1 MTDLNKSLVNMAL
14 AAALLTS
21 PLALSQENQLAVEI
35 PENSVLSDGVLTR
48 EELARFAIVGQQ
60 QLVRL
65 TEKATEEYTS
75 ELTDNDTNMPAA
87 WMLLDDGETIKRIN
101 IDSQA
106 DQANAQ
112 MRILMYRAALKSI
125 ARRGKINAAVIL
137 YTGKVNEGEDAK
149 ALVIEHEHRLG
160 ISANKVVPFHVEGGD
175 VSFSQAVTREKPF
188 QMFYDD
194 KNEAPAHQG

>member
-1 MTDLNKSLVNMAL
+1 MTSLNKSLVNMAL
-14 AAALLTS
+14 AATLLTS
-21 PLALSQENQLAVEI
+21 PLAFAQENQQTIEL
-35 PENSVLSDGVLTR
+35 PENSVLSDGMLTK
-48 EELARFAIVGQQ
+48 EELARFAVIGQQ
-60 QLVRL
+60 QLVKL
-65 TEKATEEYTS
+65 TEQATEEYTS
-75 ELTDNDTNMPAA
+75 ELIDDDANMPAA

-106 DQANAQ
+106 EQANAQ

-137 YTGKVNEGEDAK
+137 YTGKVKEGEDAE

-160 ISANKVVPFHVEGGD
+160 ISANKVVPFHLEGGD

-194 KNEAPAHQG
+194 KNESPAHQG

>member
-1 MTDLNKSLVNMAL
+1 MPSLKKSLVTIAL
-14 AAALLTS
+14 TSALLTT
-21 PLALSQENQLAVEI
+21 PFALSEENQLAVEI
-35 PENSVLSDGVLTR
+35 PENSVLSDGMLTK
-48 EELARFAIVGQQ
+48 EELAKFAVIGQQ
-60 QLVRL
+60 QLVKL
-65 TEKATEEYTS
+65 TEKAMEEYTS
-75 ELTDNDTNMPAA
+75 ELMDDDDNMPAA

-106 DQANAQ
+106 EQANAQ

-137 YTGKVNEGEDAK
+137 YTGKVKEGEDAE

-160 ISANKVVPFHVEGGD
+160 ISANKVVPFHLEDGD
-175 VSFSQAVTREKPF
+175 ASFSQAITREKPF

-194 KNEAPAHQG
+194 KQESPAHQG